1 MWELLPVNQSKAPN
15 PSSLFMKKKLQ
26 GAVLLLLAVF
36 NLQHSTA
43 HAQGTAFTYQGRLN
57 SGGSAASGSYDFRFK
72 LYADAL
78 GNVQVGGSYLT
89 NAIPVTN
96 GLFLTTID
104 FGAGI
109 FTGNNYWLEVDV
121 KTNGAGSY
129 TVLNPFQSV
138 TPTPYAVF
146 ANAASN
152 ILGTIKLAQLPS
164 SVVTNGASGLTLAGT
179 LSGSASSFSGS
190 LAGDVTGTQ
199 GATVVGTVGGS
210 TAANV
215 HAAELLA
222 NAATTNNTANT
233 LVLRDANGSYTA
245 PLALALPN
253 LRTTVSYNGPTF
265 VSANVIAGSTA
276 NTNAPSVTGV
286 VIAGGGATAGFP
298 QIINANYSSIGGG
311 YSDLITANGSQSV
324 IAGGV
329 GNTADAAGTSIG
341 GGQSNT
347 GSGQYSTIGG
357 GNANTASGNNS
368 TVPGGLGNT
377 ASGLSS
383 FAAGNRAKAVNNGS
397 FVWGDSTPVDFSS
410 TANDQFAV
418 RASGGVT
425 FQTAGAG
432 LKVDG
437 QPVLSGNVSDA
448 HLSTNVALLNANQTF
463 SGINNLTNAAN
474 VISGNGSGLSGVPR
488 NYFTGGIIS
497 ASIPQVLTN
506 VFAGPT
512 IPPLTLTAGQ
522 TVLLSASAAL
532 GTTAASLTFN
542 FSPAYS
548 LNGGPITFF
557 SGNNYLSPIATAAG
571 GRQIYS
577 QSLTMTIPTTGSYV
591 FGCGIGNP
599 SFTNL
604 NNNDWANVSVLIF
617 K

>member
-1 MWELLPVNQSKAPN
+1 MWELLSVNQSKAPN

-43 HAQGTAFTYQGRLN
+43 WAQGSAFTYQGRLN
-57 SGGSAASGSYDFRFK
+57 SGGGVASGLYDFRFK
-72 LYADAL
+72 LYSDAQ
-78 GNVQVGGSYLT
+78 GNTQVGSSYLT

-109 FTGNNYWLEVDV
+109 FTGSNYWLEVDV

-129 TVLNPFQSV
+129 TVLNPFQPV

-410 TANDQFAV
+410 TANNQFAV

-437 QPVLSGNVSDA
+437 LIRSGSETGTAEAPSPAGLVMRRINSNNTGLTSNSVVAVS
-448 HLSTNVALLNANQTF
+448 
-463 SGINNLTNAAN
+463 
-474 VISGNGSGLSGVPR
+474 
-488 NYFTGGIIS
+488 GG
-497 ASIPQVLTN
+497 
-506 VFAGPT
+506 
-512 IPPLTLTAGQ
+512 LTLVRDGTHGGFQIKYPASPGSVTIACMGISTTGAQVNFYTTLANPGTAG
-522 TVLLSASAAL
+522 TV
-532 GTTAASLTFN
+532 
-542 FSPAYS
+542 
-548 LNGGPITFF
+548 
-557 SGNNYLSPIATAAG
+557 
-571 GRQIYS
+571 QIYS
-577 QSLTMTIPTTGSYV
+577 DIQNVAHFECTFGFTFDTGLPLTQVTLSRYGSD
-591 FGCGIGNP
+591 FFWSGNII
-599 SFTNL
+599 STYNQ
-604 NNNDWANVSVLIF
+604 
-617 K
+617 